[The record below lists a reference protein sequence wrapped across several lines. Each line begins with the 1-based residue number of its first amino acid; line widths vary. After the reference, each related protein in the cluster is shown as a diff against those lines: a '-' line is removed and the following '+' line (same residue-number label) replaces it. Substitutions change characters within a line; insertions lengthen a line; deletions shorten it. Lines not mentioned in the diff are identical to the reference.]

1 MPFEYNH
8 RDGFT
13 IQDGGLSAPVDTAG
27 RLQQPALSSRSFFPL
42 KAWKNQ
48 VTAKKSRSEEDVAAF
63 RPGDGGGRRNRP
75 SVVVTSPGY
84 TIRRRGT
91 RTGGQEPT
99 ARASLAADGD
109 DRRYRNGLSTT
120 AVSSRRRRTREFGRN
135 PVATQMQTIAQTAAN
150 AMAVRLAART
160 SFVVVPVIMCENYT
174 STRWIKWCR
183 RRIGVGASPCINIKQ
198 LKIIAV
204 KAERKRERKKN
215 PDIGVSFLPV
225 RTTMDTPHGRSHS
238 LDFTRRGHRNCL
250 SVQRVESSLQET
262 TTTDRRRYT
271 RDVRL
276 SQLLPSQNHVGGSE
290 TSRRADTLMLQ
301 LPHCRLHLLT
311 SAATAST

>member
-1 MPFEYNH
+1 MSPFWKKSCRNTNAND
-8 RDGFT
+8 RP
-13 IQDGGLSAPVDTAG
+13 DGGE
-27 RLQQPALSSRSFFPL
+27 RH
-42 KAWKNQ
+42 
-48 VTAKKSRSEEDVAAF
+48 
-63 RPGDGGGRRNRP
+63 
-75 SVVVTSPGY
+75 
-84 TIRRRGT
+84 
-91 RTGGQEPT
+91 GGQLGGTDEFCC
-99 ARASLAADGD
+99 RASNNVRELHIHALDQVVQTT
-109 DRRYRNGLSTT
+109 YRSWSQSLH
-120 AVSSRRRRTREFGRN
+120 
-135 PVATQMQTIAQTAAN
+135 
-150 AMAVRLAART
+150 
-160 SFVVVPVIMCENYT
+160 Y
-174 STRWIKWCR
+174 K
-183 RRIGVGASPCINIKQ
+183 KQ

-204 KAERKRERKKN
+204 KAERKRETKKN
-215 PDIGVSFLPV
+215 PDNGVSSLPV
-225 RTTMDTPHGRSHS
+225 RTTMDTPHGRSHP